1 MSNYV
6 ENLRESFKS
15 KFRSLYLAEDFKNMK
30 EASSTMNI
38 STTAISNSINY
49 GIIPNP
55 PTLLLY

>member
-15 KFRSLYLAEDFKNMK
+15 KFRSLYLAVDFKNMK

-38 STTAISNSINY
+38 SATAMLNSINY